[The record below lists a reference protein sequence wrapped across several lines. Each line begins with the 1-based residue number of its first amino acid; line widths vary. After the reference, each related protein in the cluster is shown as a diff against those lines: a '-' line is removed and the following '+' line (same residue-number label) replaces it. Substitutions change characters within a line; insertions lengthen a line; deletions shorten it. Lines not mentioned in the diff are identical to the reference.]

1 MSNDTLRP
9 LKCDICPLPFNG
21 VHGVRLFCTL
31 CHDRVIQASQESHQ
45 ILEEHTRVGSSSDS
59 HVDAT
64 IVKLHRRVVMVC
76 HCGAE
81 FFWDFGLQEPG
92 LPELPEHLERIEF

>member
-1 MSNDTLRP
+1 MIRCAVAPIKMRHVSTS
-9 LKCDICPLPFNG
+9 CFG

-45 ILEEHTRVGSSSDS
+45 ILEEHTKVGSSSDS

-64 IVKLHRRVVMVC
+64 IVKLHRRVTVC

-81 FFWDFGLQEPG
+81 FFWDLVA
-92 LPELPEHLERIEF
+92 RT